1 MAVRVADGGG
11 TPLRVSGDNLGSA
24 DVDAFDCDVLHGD
37 GTTHELQ
44 AAALVGTVDA
54 DDGAAGVGAVTCSTP
69 AGMAAAEAT
78 VGVQLTRAGQ
88 TYSTHDDVAT
98 APHPFAFYKPRSDE
112 SVVPMLGPA
121 RGDTLLVWALPP
133 SVGGTASVANGSAL
147 RAAFDE
153 ARCKFGDVEV
163 PATVNADADAARC
176 VAPTAAAAG
185 GAGGGVVNLQLALN
199 GQDYEPTTPLAY
211 RYYAH
216 PRLESV
222 FPVGAPFNTSVT
234 FVGEGLEGAGAEP
247 IEYTCRFGGE
257 AQIAAGHDPQLVA
270 GTLQPATRVVANVP
284 PRQHGAL
291 QSAAD
296 ADELVEGRAQRRD
309 RPLAQRPAVHAG
321 GGEVYVSGLSDVC
334 VVRCNRIG
342 ASLSVSL
349 HFCPLGTR
357 LCARS
362 LRACRVRSLR
372 VGGGAL

>member
-1 MAVRVADGGG
+1 
-11 TPLRVSGDNLGSA
+11 
-24 DVDAFDCDVLHGD
+24 
-37 GTTHELQ
+37 
-44 AAALVGTVDA
+44 
-54 DDGAAGVGAVTCSTP
+54 
-69 AGMAAAEAT
+69 MAAAEAT

-98 APHPFAFYKPRSDE
+98 APHPFAFYKPPSDE

-153 ARCKFGDVEV
+153 ALCKFGDVEV

-185 GAGGGVVNLQLALN
+185 GSGGGDVNLQLALN
-199 GQDYEPTTPLAY
+199 GQDYEPVTPLHY

-284 PRQHGAL
+284 
-291 QSAAD
+291 
-296 ADELVEGRAQRRD
+296 RD
-309 RPLAQRPAVHAG
+309 NT
-321 GGEVYVSGLSDVC
+321 
-334 VVRCNRIG
+334 VRCRVPPTPT
-342 ASLSVSL
+342 SLSKVARNVVIALSL
-349 HFCPLGTR
+349 NGQQYTPEEVKFTYLG
-357 LCARS
+357 
-362 LRACRVRSLR
+362 
-372 VGGGAL
+372 